1 MISAAT
7 GTRDAWFDKLTR
19 VALERGVVM
28 TFSGPLEDRMALREL
43 LDAYADAVC
52 RHDAAAWATTWV
64 EDCLWVLPG
73 FGEFSGKALVVD
85 TWQTAM
91 EAFPGI
97 VFRAWPGA
105 MTIDGDRA
113 SMRSYTSETYTRDG
127 VTHHDMGVYD
137 DICSKV
143 GGRWHFVSRNFLPL
157 RREPAVR

>member
-1 MISAAT
+1 
-7 GTRDAWFDKLTR
+7 
-19 VALERGVVM
+19 M